1 MNTLR
6 LLEYK
11 HFWLLPFLF
20 FVLLPFSSFY
30 NIPIIILVLTGVYLL
45 ILRFSKINKDPRFII
60 YFLLFSCIYLPML
73 IASVDAINPD
83 EALRKNISFII
94 YLMFGVSIITF
105 CFIQEKSKRY
115 FINAVGILLFLWTL
129 DGLWQY
135 YFDTNIL
142 GYPIDWTNRLTGVFY
157 PHYRIGIVM
166 AILSPFYFEFIRY
179 QQSKFIIS
187 WILIIPFILVILLSG
202 SRTSWFMFFLSSFFY
217 LAYYFRAGYH
227 SNIHYSKII
236 YGLIILFVMFYSI
249 NVIKPEIPTKISSF
263 INSRVTSLNYS
274 NGLEDHNA
282 LVQRIQIW
290 ETGLRVVSEHWL
302 NGIGVRGFRYID
314 KINIDKKDPV
324 ITDVTRMSTHPH
336 QITLEIFIETG
347 IIGIIGFTIF
357 WILLIRFYLIGW
369 RNCSHRENLLWFIPV
384 LVATFPL
391 NMHKS
396 FYGHFSSVFIWVLIS
411 IAVANISSVIRSNE

>member
-20 FVLLPFSSFY
+20 FILLPFSSFY

-45 ILRFSKINKDPRFII
+45 IFRFSKINKDPRFII

-105 CFIQEKSKRY
+105 CFIQEKSKSY

-217 LAYYFRAGYH
+217 LAYYFRAGH
-227 SNIHYSKII
+227 HRNIHYSKII
-236 YGLIILFVMFYSI
+236 YGLIILFAM
-249 NVIKPEIPTKISSF
+249 
-263 INSRVTSLNYS
+263 
-274 NGLEDHNA
+274 
-282 LVQRIQIW
+282 
-290 ETGLRVVSEHWL
+290 
-302 NGIGVRGFRYID
+302 
-314 KINIDKKDPV
+314 
-324 ITDVTRMSTHPH
+324 
-336 QITLEIFIETG
+336 
-347 IIGIIGFTIF
+347 
-357 WILLIRFYLIGW
+357 
-369 RNCSHRENLLWFIPV
+369 
-384 LVATFPL
+384 
-391 NMHKS
+391 
-396 FYGHFSSVFIWVLIS
+396 
-411 IAVANISSVIRSNE
+411 